1 MGVGGAPHNFT
12 LGVQRG
18 LENWGWTWA
27 KTSSWGPI
35 QWPVGISRQ
44 CLYSFNENSASVN
57 SVLGIVLDAGD
68 AKISNTVAFLKLL
81 TGEADRQKSKPASMK
96 KIFRRV

>member
-1 MGVGGAPHNFT
+1 MGPSGGGWAPHSFT

-27 KTSSWGPI
+27 QTSFWGPI
-35 QWPVGISRQ
+35 QWSVGISRQ

-68 AKISNTVAFLKLL
+68 AKISKHSSF
-81 TGEADRQKSKPASMK
+81 P
-96 KIFRRV
+96 